1 MILSD
6 LDHLRDNPMVR
17 FKEEVV
23 ENESFTIVS
32 YMIADKDFWEQ
43 PLADECRGITFKTDT
58 GECVCRP
65 FNKFFNVGER
75 EDTTPAIVSSTFK
88 ECYEKKDGSMLT
100 PIITRTGNVKFKTK
114 KSFFSE
120 VADTANRC
128 ATQEIIALSL
138 VCAGDYNATPV
149 FEFTHPDHKI
159 VIDYPEWARWTLL
172 VIRDNKTGEYLSY
185 DTMKMF
191 SENFGVNLI
200 PRFSLSWKE
209 IEEKIVSA
217 KEIEGF
223 VLLLDDGRRVKYKT
237 AWYKSLHRTMTELRA
252 RDVAEAVIDETV
264 DDLKSLISSQGKSLA
279 PIEMIESQVTFE
291 LSEIR
296 EEVESITQSLGN
308 LSFKDAAMK
317 LKTDKLFSLVMDKLR
332 GKEPNYIGFWKRN
345 FLKTYSLRVIYNPSF
360 LKDEV
365 S

>member
-23 ENESFTIVS
+23 EDESFTIVS
-32 YMIADKDFWEQ
+32 YMIADKDFWKQ

-65 FNKFFNVGER
+65 FNKFFNVEER
-75 EDTTPAIVSSTFK
+75 EDTAPAIVSSAFK
-88 ECYEKKDGSMLT
+88 ECYEKKDGSMIM
-100 PIITRTGNVKFKTK
+100 PIVTKSGMKFKTK
-114 KSFFSE
+114 KSFYSE
-120 VADTANRC
+120 VAETANRC
-128 ATQEIIALSL
+128 ATQEVIGLSL
-138 VCAGDYNATPV
+138 VCAGIYHSTPI
-149 FEFTHPDHKI
+149 FEFTHQDHKI
-159 VIDYPEWARWTLL
+159 VIDYPESQQWTLL
-172 VIRDNKTGEYLSY
+172 AVRDNDSGEYFPYETVRALAESHGCTY
-185 DTMKMF
+185 IPQIDLTWEEIQR
-191 SENFGVNLI
+191 SIENDKG
-200 PRFSLSWKE
+200 
-209 IEEKIVSA
+209 
-217 KEIEGF
+217 IEGY
-223 VLLLDDGRRVKYKT
+223 VLLLKDGRRVKYKT
-237 AWYKSLHRTMTELRA
+237 AWYMSLHRTMTELRV

-264 DDLKSLISSQGKSLA
+264 DDLKSLVSSQGKSLA

-296 EEVESITQSLGN
+296 EEVESIAKPLGN

-317 LKTDKLFSLVMDKLR
+317 LKNDKLFSLVMDKIR

-360 LKDEV
+360 SRDEV